1 MNIGFKTRI
10 YLGVGLL
17 VTISLIVLGTLNIL
31 SMKEKMVT
39 SLVNETQNKLSFHVT
54 ELEQLM
60 QFRINAI
67 ATGAEQFDPSLSDA
81 DNQKL
86 VNLLAKSTGISN
98 VIMTYEDGRNYM
110 SVESSNQFDFRTRD
124 WYKAA
129 KVASSVALTDIYQDK
144 VTGEKVV
151 SATMPVK
158 QGGQV
163 VGVLLGDIQLGEII
177 VRSAT
182 CALLVGRQR

>member
-67 ATGAEQFDPSLSDA
+67 ATGAAVSY
-81 DNQKL
+81 
-86 VNLLAKSTGISN
+86 TH
-98 VIMTYEDGRNYM
+98 
-110 SVESSNQFDFRTRD
+110 
-124 WYKAA
+124 
-129 KVASSVALTDIYQDK
+129 LTLP
-144 VTGEKVV
+144 TSG
-151 SATMPVK
+151 
-158 QGGQV
+158 
-163 VGVLLGDIQLGEII
+163 
-177 VRSAT
+177 
-182 CALLVGRQR
+182 